1 MIGGLDTSRHDQAAN
16 PSSNL
21 KTKPSNHSV
30 GQISATST
38 GGQHQQYLTKK
49 NGKLGGAAQET
60 EGRDSGLTNLGDDF
74 FVFLG

>member
-1 MIGGLDTSRHDQAAN
+1 VIGGLDTSRHDQAAN

-38 GGQHQQYLTKK
+38 EANTNSISPKK
-49 NGKLGGAAQET
+49 T
-60 EGRDSGLTNLGDDF
+60 VNLGARPKKQKD
-74 FVFLG
+74 VIPA